1 MNSAITEEHLYS
13 LALTQV
19 PGIGLIGAHR
29 LIEAVGSA
37 SVVLKEAKRLK
48 DIVPGISAKVT
59 DTLSQCDLSNILR
72 ICEAELRFAE
82 SNHIQCLGIKD
93 ETYPSRLRECD
104 DAPIILFYRG
114 NADLNS
120 LHIINLVGTRHA
132 TDYGKTFCDTFIK
145 DLSQL
150 LPDTI
155 IVSGLAYGIDI
166 QAHRAALTCGMNTI
180 GVLAHGLDRIY
191 PAPHRQTAAKML
203 SQGGL
208 LTEFPSGTNPDR
220 QNFIKRNR
228 IVAGISDATIVVES
242 GDKGGS
248 LITADIAESYHRDCF
263 AVPGRTDD
271 KYSSGCNNLIKNN
284 RATLLQSAED
294 FLEAMDW
301 LKKGHYNTGNFS
313 SKESLQSVNGIQ
325 RQLFPELSSEEELI
339 KTHLDKYPDGLQ
351 INTLVVRTNIPINKI
366 TGILF
371 DMEMKGIIRAMTGGM
386 YKLI

>member
-48 DIVPGISAKVT
+48 DMIPGISAKVT

-263 AVPGRTDD
+263 AVPGRTSD
-271 KYSSGCNNLIKNN
+271 KYSSGCNNLIRNN

-294 FLEAMDW
+294 FLEAMSW
-301 LKKGHYNTGNFS
+301 SKKEIKSTSHKNIHQ
-313 SKESLQSVNGIQ
+313 EGIQ
-325 RQLFPELSSEEELI
+325 RQLFPELSSEEEMII
-339 KTHLDKYPDGLQ
+339 KLLEKQPDGLQ
-351 INTLVVRTNIPINKI
+351 VNTLVVNTNIPINKI

-371 DMEMKGIIRAMTGGM
+371 DLEMKGIVRAMTGGM
-386 YKLI
+386 YKLL

>member
-228 IVAGISDATIVVES
+228 IVAGMSDATIVVES

-263 AVPGRTDD
+263 AVPGRTGD
-271 KYSSGCNNLIKNN
+271 KYSSGCNNLIRNN

-294 FLEAMDW
+294 FLEAMSW
-301 LKKGHYNTGNFS
+301 NKKEIKSASHKNIHQ
-313 SKESLQSVNGIQ
+313 EGIQ
-325 RQLFPELSSEEELI
+325 RQLFPELSSEEEMII
-339 KTHLDKYPDGLQ
+339 KLLEKQPDGLQ
-351 INTLVVRTNIPINKI
+351 VNTLVVNTNIPINKI

-371 DMEMKGIIRAMTGGM
+371 DLEMKGIVRAMTGGM
-386 YKLI
+386 YKLL

>member
-263 AVPGRTDD
+263 AVPGRTGD
-271 KYSSGCNNLIKNN
+271 KYSSGCNNLIRNN

-294 FLEAMDW
+294 FLEAMSW
-301 LKKGHYNTGNFS
+301 NKKEIKSASHKNIHQ
-313 SKESLQSVNGIQ
+313 EGIQ
-325 RQLFPELSSEEELI
+325 RQLFPELSSEEEKII
-339 KTHLDKYPDGLQ
+339 KLLEKQPDGLQ
-351 INTLVVRTNIPINKI
+351 VNTLVVNTNIPINKI

-371 DMEMKGIIRAMTGGM
+371 DLEMKGIVRAMTGGM
-386 YKLI
+386 YKML